1 MKLVFLTALGV
12 GGATIGGGVIGL
24 LFRRI
29 SQKWSS
35 VILAFAAGVMLA
47 AAMIGLILPSLD
59 SSENYAVFITT
70 VGIFCGAVCI
80 DVIEKIM
87 PLFFRD
93 GKGDERRAVY
103 LLVLAIA
110 IHNLPEG
117 IAAGVGFGTGD
128 RVAGL
133 LIAAGIAMQNVPEG
147 MVVILSMMGAG
158 ISPKKSFFV
167 AAMTGVVEIVGT
179 VLGYYVVSL
188 SSTILPFGLA
198 FAGGTMLWVVNC
210 QMIPETQMTKYRSL
224 AAYSTLM
231 GFCLMLIIN
240 EIL

>member
-1 MKLVFLTALGV
+1 M
-12 GGATIGGGVIGL
+12 
-24 LFRRI
+24 
-29 SQKWSS
+29 
-35 VILAFAAGVMLA
+35 
-47 AAMIGLILPSLD
+47 
-59 SSENYAVFITT
+59 
-70 VGIFCGAVCI
+70 
-80 DVIEKIM
+80 
-87 PLFFRD
+87 
-93 GKGDERRAVY
+93 
-103 LLVLAIA
+103 VLAIA